1 MLKWI
6 DLIEL
11 MGYVTALFSVS
22 VSYASKIQEEQYSDF
37 LMQNQ
42 SLRNS
47 LLSPFFSKI
56 IMLLVGVYLIYF
68 IGQFLLKKR
77 KLLKEKRFSAL
88 YVVFLGGVSELLLW
102 YLYKLTF
109 VGAPMLIIGLLMIFS
124 VEISRVYKEHD
135 A

>member
-47 LLSPFFSKI
+47 LLSPFFSRI
-56 IMLLVGVYLIYF
+56 IMLLIGVYLIYF
-68 IGQFLLKKR
+68 LGQYLLKKR
-77 KLLKEKRFSAL
+77 KLLKEKRFSAM

-109 VGAPMLIIGLLMIFS
+109 VGAPMLIVGLLMIFS
-124 VEISRVYKEHD
+124 VEISRVYKED
-135 A
+135 ES